1 MPEGPSVALGD
12 LRLSREAARAMKAGV
27 SDASSPSVIS
37 NRSMSGLYSDSISRL
52 SSGDRASGED
62 PESRSIDGG
71 VCGGDAC
78 MSLRPLGA
86 GVALV
91 AAPVA
96 LAVFINTHQHGHHK
110 FKNGL
115 FFAEQNRGSESSLL
129 V

>member
-78 MSLRPLGA
+78 MSLRPLVWFA
-86 GVALV
+86 WL
-91 AAPVA
+91 A
-96 LAVFINTHQHGHHK
+96 LAVFINTHQHGHK
-110 FKNGL
+110 K
-115 FFAEQNRGSESSLL
+115 
-129 V
+129 